1 MEKLNEPLLGG
12 SNPKRQNPLL
22 NSAILGAA
30 MFFIL
35 MLEYDNQY
43 NITKI
48 QLFFINCLSF
58 VAILISSLLITKLRE
73 KISILISTF
82 IFLIVFIINFNFPS
96 VSTISYIIQPFA
108 SNLLWI
114 AAGTYIMTISDKCNI
129 GKNFGL
135 FFSVTS
141 FLDGILSVSNV
152 NIYNNDSKV
161 YQLIYFL
168 FMVIAVVLISLLK
181 NPCCEQNENITVT
194 GTDPQSLFN
203 SIAYPMGLWADKK
216 FLFLAPA
223 IAFLGIVSILYPF
236 GFFDTAS
243 SGFEYSESV
252 FVGIN
257 FLGAVAPILFGFLFD
272 RFEKKFLFFSIATIG
287 VIGAVLNIVFA
298 YTTCCTQ
305 GQIDL
310 AYASLI
316 FNTITQYGLKVL
328 VFSLLGSIYLD
339 CRSLS
344 ANVCYQLLST
354 LAYLFI
360 DLIFSFVSVT
370 ACFYISL
377 LVLILAC
384 IGIFKFLSSSYDQ
397 EQQLV

>member
-30 MFFIL
+30 IFFIL
-35 MLEYDNQY
+35 MLKFDNQY
-43 NITKI
+43 YLTNIQEI
-48 QLFFINCLSF
+48 FISSLSF
-58 VAILISSLLITKLRE
+58 VAILMSSLLISKLRE

-96 VSTISYIIQPFA
+96 VSIISFIILPFA
-108 SNLLWI
+108 NNLLWI
-114 AAGTYIMTISDKCNI
+114 AAGTYIMTISDKC
-129 GKNFGL
+129 FYQCYHW
-135 FFSVTS
+135 F
-141 FLDGILSVSNV
+141 DGILSVSTV
-152 NIYNNDSKV
+152 NIYTNDSKV

-168 FMVIAVVLISLLK
+168 FMVIAVVLVLLLK
-181 NPCCEQNENITVT
+181 NPCCEQNENIAVT
-194 GTDPQSLFN
+194 GTDFQSLFN
-203 SIAYPMGLWADKK
+203 AIAYPMGLWAEKK

-223 IAFLGIVSILYPF
+223 IAFLGIFSILYPLSF
-236 GFFDTAS
+236 LDTALS
-243 SGFEYSESV
+243 EFEFSANIYG
-252 FVGIN
+252 GIC
-257 FLGAVAPILFGFLFD
+257 FLGAVVPILFGFLFD
-272 RFEKKFLFFSIATIG
+272 RFEKKFLLFSIATVG
-287 VIGAVLNIVFA
+287 VIGAALNIGFA
-298 YTTCCTQ
+298 HSTCCTQ

-316 FNTITQYGLKVL
+316 FNTITQCGLKVL

-344 ANVCYQLLST
+344 ANVCYQLLSA

-384 IGIFKFLSSSYDQ
+384 IGIFKFLSSNYDQ